1 MGVASASVTLPPPPG
16 PAAEPSRGTPAGEDG
31 GLTVRFSP
39 SQVRRATITVLSLVV
54 ALQAAHWAFN
64 AIDGFL
70 VTLLVAWLI
79 AIALEPG
86 IGWLMRRKLRRG
98 QAAGIM
104 LAALILGVVGFFA
117 AFGGLLFGQLKQF
130 ATSLPSVATDLLA
143 WVNLTFDLNLD
154 IATLLSK
161 IDINSVANNLSGV
174 AGGLL
179 GIVSSALGALFA
191 MFTLLFFVY
200 YFAADGPK
208 IRRAVCSLLPQRQ
221 QQLFITVWDTSVEK
235 TGAFVV
241 SRIIMALLSG
251 VYHAA
256 LLAFIGV
263 PYWFPLGL
271 FTGLTSQFIPSVG
284 TYIGIGLPI
293 LVAVAHHP
301 LDAVWIVVGATVYQ
315 QLENLFTGP
324 RLGRMTM
331 NIHPAVALASVFVG
345 AALLGPTGAVISVPV
360 AAAIIS
366 VAQAYAHRYEL
377 IDGVDSAATE

>member
-1 MGVASASVTLPPPPG
+1 M
-16 PAAEPSRGTPAGEDG
+16 
-31 GLTVRFSP
+31 TVRFTP
-39 SQVRRATITVLSLVV
+39 TQVRRAATTVLMLVV
-54 ALQAAHWAFN
+54 ALQAARWAFN
-64 AIDGFL
+64 AVDGFL

-86 IGWLMRRKLRRG
+86 IGWLMRRRLRRG
-98 QAAGIM
+98 QAAGVM
-104 LAALILGVVGFFA
+104 LAALVVGVVGFFA

-130 ATSLPSVATDLLA
+130 AVSLPSVASNLLS
-143 WVNLTFDLNLD
+143 WVNQTFNLNLD
-154 IATLLSK
+154 VATLLSK
-161 IDINSVANNLSGV
+161 VDIGAVANHLSSV

-179 GIVSSALGALFA
+179 GIVSSVLGAVFA

-241 SRIIMALLSG
+241 SRVIMALLSG
-251 VYHAA
+251 VYHATLFA
-256 LLAFIGV
+256 VIGV

-293 LVAVAHHP
+293 LVAVAHEP
-301 LDAVWIVVGATVYQ
+301 LDAVWIVLGATVYQ
-315 QLENLFTGP
+315 QLENLFIGP

-360 AAAIIS
+360 AAAVIS

-377 IDGVDSAATE
+377 IDGVEDQPQQQ